1 MNYSLTELLIYLSQ
15 MLKTKKNTKSIDRW
29 TMIIGL
35 CVPFV
40 TLPQLYT
47 AITASSIV
55 GISLLTW
62 SFYSLQAGI
71 FAIFGFSH
79 KSKPLIYTYV
89 PLFVVQFCIVITIL
103 IREYF

>member
-1 MNYSLTELLIYLSQ
+1 MQ
-15 MLKTKKNTKSIDRW
+15 KAKNDTKSIDRW

-47 AITASSIV
+47 AITASSIEGV
-55 GISLLTW
+55 SLLTW

-89 PLFVVQFCIVITIL
+89 PLFMVQFCIVITII
-103 IREYF
+103 IRKFF